1 MKNGHI
7 EYLKSLLTNVDI
19 KGYLRHRESST
30 LEFKEKFGFGSIE
43 HYAKTMAAFANNKG
57 GYIIF
62 GIKDSP
68 RLLVG
73 INRKKFNEISQEKLT
88 GFLIE
93 YFSPEI
99 KWEMGIVD
107 IGEKS
112 FGYIFVNE
120 SLEKPVICR
129 KAKEKLKSGEIYYR
143 YRGQTRKIEFS
154 ELRKIIEEYRERERQ
169 YWMKLIERIAK
180 IGPTNIALV
189 DLLNGSIE
197 TTRISGKQLVIDKSL
212 LNELAE
218 KINFIEKGHFVE
230 TSGETALKV
239 VGEIQVAN
247 KIIVPDLDPNKD
259 YPYLQKKLA
268 EMLGIKP
275 YYVQV
280 LVWKYKLKGDKR
292 YHLKLECGKNK
303 IHKFSKYAYEKLKSE
318 LEKLSESDLKQFSHE
333 YEKFK
338 RGNKLSTPG

>member
-7 EYLKSLLTNVDI
+7 EYLKSLLTNIDI
-19 KGYLRHRESST
+19 KGYLKHRESST
-30 LEFKEKFGFGSIE
+30 FEFKEKFGIGSME

-68 RLLVG
+68 RLLIG
-73 INRKKFNEISQEKLT
+73 INREKFNEIKQEKIT
-88 GFLIE
+88 DFLIE
-93 YFSPEI
+93 YFAPEI

-112 FGYIFVNE
+112 FGYIFVKE

-129 KAKEKLKSGEIYYR
+129 KTKEKLKSGEIYYR

-154 ELRKIIEEYRERERQ
+154 ELRKIIEEYKEKERQ
-169 YWMKLIERIAK
+169 HWINLIERIAR
-180 IGPTNIALV
+180 IGPTNVALV

-197 TTRISGKQLVIDKSL
+197 TTKTPDRQLVIDKSL
-212 LNELAE
+212 LDELVE
-218 KINFIEKGHFVE
+218 KINFIEEGNFVE
-230 TSGETALKV
+230 TNGEPALRI
-239 VGEIQVAN
+239 VGEIQSTHG
-247 KIIVPDLDPNKD
+247 IIIPELDPNKD
-259 YPYLQKKLA
+259 YPYLQKDLA
-268 EMLGIKP
+268 GMLGIRL
-275 YYVQV
+275 YDVQV

-292 YHLKLECGKNK
+292 YHLEVECGKNI
-303 IHKFSKYAYEKLKSE
+303 IHKFSKYAFENLKNK

-333 YEKFK
+333 YERFK
-338 RGNKLSTPG
+338 RKNNKLR